1 MPIIN
6 SRGRHCRLLLH
17 SQLAFGFEFEDLWYP
32 VEAIITGYDQNNMV
46 HIYYRNT
53 ISLRFLFAR
62 IYLAEFRYKLMFLDE
77 ETTFVFQQF

>member
-17 SQLAFGFEFEDLWYP
+17 SQLAFGSKFEDHRYP

-53 ISLRFLFAR
+53 AISLRSFAR
-62 IYLAEFRYKLMFLDE
+62 VYFAEPRYKPKR
-77 ETTFVFQQF
+77 VFRSRNQHL